1 MQEDNVIVT
10 KDPSQETTEIICV
23 LDRSTSIRT
32 SRLIEKTIEGFNSF
46 LADQKKLPGKAKLT
60 LCLFDGGTGYGAV
73 PGKTYEI
80 IHDGIDIHSVPELNT
95 ETFSPRGMTAMWDA
109 IGATIDSVSN
119 RLEKTKLEDKPDKVV
134 ILIMTDGQENSSRE
148 YTQSSV
154 QDLIKKYKERDKWS
168 FLFIGAN
175 IDTIATGGSM
185 GVTLGNT
192 MSYSGS
198 DRGVKMA
205 FANMSGSVSKLRS
218 MNTNSRSYAKDLDN
232 LLADNGVEKD
242 ETLNKK

>member
-1 MQEDNVIVT
+1 MQDNVIVT

-119 RLEKTKLEDKPDKVV
+119 RLEKIKLEEKPDKVV
-134 ILIMTDGQENSSRE
+134 ILIMTDGHENSSRE

-175 IDTIATGGSM
+175 IDTVATGGSM

-192 MSYSGS
+192 MSFAAS

-205 FANMSGSVSKLRS
+205 YANMSGSVSLLRS
-218 MNTNSRSYAKDLDN
+218 MNKNSRSYAEDLDN

-242 ETLNKK
+242 ETNKK